1 MYRDDD
7 KPWMGDTQAHV
18 VVEGGG
24 GRNNEASE
32 ASELLL
38 TGQRNP
44 ERRAGVMD
52 RLLERNTHRS
62 RDNLE

>member
-1 MYRDDD
+1 
-7 KPWMGDTQAHV
+7 MGDTQAHV

-24 GRNNEASE
+24 ERNNEASE